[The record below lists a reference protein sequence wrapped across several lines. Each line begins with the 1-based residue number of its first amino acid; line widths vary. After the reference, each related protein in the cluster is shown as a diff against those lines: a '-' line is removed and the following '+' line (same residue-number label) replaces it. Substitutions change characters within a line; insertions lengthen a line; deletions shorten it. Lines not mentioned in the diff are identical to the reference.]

1 MKYKFQFNRYS
12 LAFASLLLAVVFSS
26 CTDESGA
33 KKALERNGYKPISV
47 GGYGWLAGSKDDVYV
62 TKFKAV
68 APNGDTVTGCVTRG
82 LIKGNTVRT
91 DDQSCSFIKIK

>member
-1 MKYKFQFNRYS
+1 MKTKISINR
-12 LAFASLLLAVVFSS
+12 LAPAFASVLLAVVLSS

-33 KKALERNGYKPISV
+33 KKALERNGYKSINV
-47 GGYGWLAGSKDDVYV
+47 GGYGWFAGSKEDVYV

-82 LIKGNTVRT
+82 WFKGNTVRT
-91 DDQSCSFIKIK
+91 DD

>member
-1 MKYKFQFNRYS
+1 MKKLKFTTKTAIALY
-12 LAFASLLLAVVFSS
+12 AMLAVVLSS

-47 GGYGWLAGSKDDVYV
+47 GGYGWFAGSKDDVYV

-68 APNGDTVTGCVTRG
+68 APNGDTVTGCVTSG
-82 LIKGNTVRT
+82 WFKGNTVRT
-91 DDQSCSFIKIK
+91 DD